1 MRRPPRSKRTD
12 NSFPTRRSS
21 DLLRWQEGDQV
32 MATFAEH
39 LGVKVIRV
47 DAAERYFAALAGIH
61 DPEAKRKIIGRL
73 FVEIFD
79 EQAAKL
85 HNIKWLAQGTI
96 YPDVIESAGSKTR
109 SEERRVGKE
118 CVSKCRSRG

>member
-79 EQAAKL
+79 EQA
-85 HNIKWLAQGTI
+85 
-96 YPDVIESAGSKTR
+96 R
-109 SEERRVGKE
+109 SEEHTSELQSLMRHSYAVFCLKKKTQYKE
-118 CVSKCRSRG
+118 KLNESDRSKH

>member
-85 HNIKWLAQGTI
+85 HNIK
-96 YPDVIESAGSKTR
+96 R
-109 SEERRVGKE
+109 SEEHTSE
-118 CVSKCRSRG
+118 LQSLMRSSYAVFCLKKKNQSS